1 MTVIDS
7 VQDVIE
13 KSGHNI
19 GSQFYCEYQEAVAM
33 YQELLNKG
41 LASKRSSQLLPVS
54 DMSVVAPVYFN
65 CRR

>member
-13 KSGHNI
+13 KSDYT
-19 GSQFYCEYQEAVAM
+19 GSQFYNEYQETAAM

-41 LASKRSSQLLPVS
+41 FTSKRSSQLLPVS
-54 DMSVVAPVYFN
+54 DMSVVTQTYFN
-65 CRR
+65 YHR